1 MVDNVSTVA
10 PSSPHHSI
18 IVIPL
23 AVERGVQILCIVL
36 THLTEQCFALTSSF
50 TVLPHLEARQSLAN
64 NGEFY
69 QLRDM
74 YRQLTLFQE
83 LTTPTCTDEVTTINE
98 PTATVVLDLSTLAK
112 GLSLHDLEDFEEPEY
127 SKDEFNNAFAITE
140 WEFLHGAPV
149 SKNPA
154 PAARGKAKAWVVFNG
169 RETGVFETWYG
180 AFSLHT
186 EAR

>member
-18 IVIPL
+18 IVPL

-36 THLTEQCFALTSSF
+36 THLAEQCFALTSSF
-50 TVLPHLEARQSLAN
+50 TVLPHLEARQPLAN

-74 YRQLTLFQE
+74 YRQLTLFQD
-83 LTTPTCTDEVTTINE
+83 LTTPTCTDELTAINE
-98 PTATVVLDLSTLAK
+98 PTATVVPDLSALAE

-127 SKDEFNNAFAITE
+127 SEDEFNDAFAVAE
-140 WEFLHGAPV
+140 REFLHGAPV

-180 AFSLHT
+180 AFSRNT